1 MVHDKLNKNS
11 SNLHN
16 MNWKHKDSLF
26 KIAFREKEKLLE
38 LYNAINNSD
47 YDNPTELT
55 VYTLEDVIFMG
66 IKNDISFLV
75 GEVLNLYE
83 HQSTENPNMP
93 IRGLMYFAENYE
105 SYIARNNLDIYG
117 RVLQKLPFPQYYILY
132 NGVKEAEDRKVLELK
147 DAFPKLEGMEPC
159 LNCKATL
166 LNINFGHNREIMAR
180 SQTLMDY
187 SIYIQRIRDNKG
199 SGISIF
205 EAVDRATEDCIRD
218 GILKDILVKNS
229 AEVKHMVLGAWGT
242 ENHLKKQREEL
253 EQVERENEKLRQ
265 ETAKL
270 KEKSFELKKV
280 TNELKKEAEGLKKEA
295 DGLKKE
301 ADGLK
306 KEANKLKKETTG
318 LKQEKS
324 ELKEENNE
332 LKNRS
337 AAIDLLTQK
346 LLDTGK
352 VEELKK
358 SLKDEAYRRQL
369 LEEYGLM
376 PTVFQGEEGF
386 RND

>member
-1 MVHDKLNKNS
+1 MVHNKLNKNS
-11 SNLHN
+11 DSLHN

-187 SIYIQRIRDNKG
+187 SVYIQRIRDNKG

-205 EAVDRATEDCIRD
+205 EAVDRATEDCIRE

-229 AEVKHMVLGAWGT
+229 AEVKRMVLGAWGT
-242 ENHLKKQREEL
+242 ENHLKKQREER

-270 KEKSFELKKV
+270 KEKSFGLKKV

-295 DGLKKE
+295 D
-301 ADGLK
+301 
-306 KEANKLKKETTG
+306 KLKKETTG

-358 SLKDEAYRRQL
+358 SLKDEAYRRQM

>member
-1 MVHDKLNKNS
+1 M
-11 SNLHN
+11 
-16 MNWKHKDSLF
+16 
-26 KIAFREKEKLLE
+26 
-38 LYNAINNSD
+38 
-47 YDNPTELT
+47 
-55 VYTLEDVIFMG
+55 
-66 IKNDISFLV
+66 
-75 GEVLNLYE
+75 
-83 HQSTENPNMP
+83 
-93 IRGLMYFAENYE
+93 
-105 SYIARNNLDIYG
+105 
-117 RVLQKLPFPQYYILY
+117 
-132 NGVKEAEDRKVLELK
+132 K

-166 LNINFGHNREIMAR
+166 LNINYGHNREIMAR

-187 SIYIQRIRDNKG
+187 SVYIQRIRDNKG

-229 AEVKHMVLGAWGT
+229 AEVKRMVLGAWGT
-242 ENHLKKQREEL
+242 ENHLKKQREER

-270 KEKSFELKKV
+270 KEKSF
-280 TNELKKEAEGLKKEA
+280 GLKKEA

-301 ADGLK
+301 AD
-306 KEANKLKKETTG
+306 KLKKETTG

>member
-270 KEKSFELKKV
+270 KEKSF
-280 TNELKKEAEGLKKEA
+280 
-295 DGLKKE
+295 
-301 ADGLK
+301 GLK

-358 SLKDEAYRRQL
+358 SLNDEAYRRQL

>member
-38 LYNAINNSD
+38 LYNAINNSG

-295 DGLKKE
+295 
-301 ADGLK
+301 
-306 KEANKLKKETTG
+306 NKLKKETTG

>member
-270 KEKSFELKKV
+270 KEKSFGLKKV

>member
-1 MVHDKLNKNS
+1 MVHKKLNKNS
-11 SNLHN
+11 DGLHN
-16 MNWKHKDSLF
+16 MNCKHKDSLF

-105 SYIARNNLDIYG
+105 SYIAGNNLDIYG

-187 SIYIQRIRDNKG
+187 SVYIQRIRDNKS

-229 AEVKHMVLGAWGT
+229 AEVKRMVLGAWGT

-270 KEKSFELKKV
+270 KEKSF
-280 TNELKKEAEGLKKEA
+280 
-295 DGLKKE
+295 
-301 ADGLK
+301 GLK

-358 SLKDEAYRRQL
+358 SLNDEAYRRQL

>member
-47 YDNPTELT
+47 YDNPAELT

-187 SIYIQRIRDNKG
+187 SIYIQRIRDNKS
-199 SGISIF
+199 SGMSIF

-218 GILKDILVKNS
+218 GILKDILAKNS

-265 ETAKL
+265 ETAEL
-270 KEKSFELKKV
+270 KEKSFGLKKV

-301 ADGLK
+301 ANGLK

>member
-270 KEKSFELKKV
+270 KEKSFGLKKV

-358 SLKDEAYRRQL
+358 SLNDEAYRRQL